1 MENMEKK
8 MLLIVD
14 PQIDFISG
22 SLPVPHAQE
31 AMEALGAYISDNKD
45 KYCCKVVTTDWHPYR
60 HCSFQPQGGQWPIH
74 CVSNTIGAAI
84 YPALVAPLN
93 ESSGL
98 LKVLR
103 KGVYEDREEYS
114 IFKNHAS
121 ANTLKQLITALEIS
135 QIDLCGLAGDV
146 CVLDTLKDGIEQY
159 GKKLFRVLT
168 EFSPSLDGGKS
179 LETFIKENGISYE

>member
-14 PQIDFISG
+14 PQNDFISG
-22 SLPVPHAQE
+22 LLPVPHAQE

-45 KYCCKVVTTDWHPYR
+45 KYYCKVVTTDWHPYR

-74 CVSNTIGAAI
+74 CVSNTVGAAI

-121 ANTLKQLITALEIS
+121 ANTLKQLITVLEIS

-179 LETFIKENGISYE
+179 LEAFIKDNGISYE

>member
-1 MENMEKK
+1 M
-8 MLLIVD
+8 
-14 PQIDFISG
+14 
-22 SLPVPHAQE
+22 
-31 AMEALGAYISDNKD
+31 
-45 KYCCKVVTTDWHPYR
+45 
-60 HCSFQPQGGQWPIH
+60 
-74 CVSNTIGAAI
+74 SNTVGAAI

-179 LETFIKENGISYE
+179 LEAFIKENGISYE